1 MSGYRDVKLTTTT
14 TVSSGAG
21 GSAWGSGVFRN
32 DISSHDSQENLRFVD
47 DHDRRPVEKN
57 GFNVQKVCIVA
68 CSLLV
73 VTTIIMGLIDTFI
86 SSESGNVTNV
96 SNSTQLLSV

>member
-32 DISSHDSQENLRFVD
+32 DISDNESQENLRFVD

-73 VTTIIMGLIDTFI
+73 VTTIVMGLIDTFI

-96 SNSTQLLSV
+96 SNSTQLLSA